1 MIKLSTG
8 LLASIPL
15 VDAFTPVTWTR
26 DSGRNVKRQESPCAQ
41 LSDALQDSTV
51 PAQIA
56 LSCLRTVPLQ
66 NEANADQLEGLR
78 IFLES
83 ESDLL
88 YLNGSQPA
96 RLYPDV
102 DLFAGIDTLQQRL
115 GEDYYSNE
123 FDFQADIARL
133 FASAYNGHL
142 VYVPDIV
149 GVFSLAHVLDDR
161 LFSLVSVSSDGTSLP
176 SIYASRD
183 LAALSQSQGRGYEP
197 SPITEINGRDAEE
210 FLNEHAALTGD
221 RHDPDANYNNLFPN
235 TLSRQFLPSSSGMFE
250 QFRFLS
256 DPGEETV
263 LSFDNGTEARLQ
275 LLAATELDVSGIS
288 DGRDFFNR
296 CCNNSALQMLTDPSM
311 LPEQGRK
318 RSVRNHFSPA
328 LEDSSF
334 KYLRSDEQ
342 YTPISW
348 NAHLPKSLG
357 ARQIASSSSPFPEP
371 VSGLDDGSITGYF
384 VEGTPDLA
392 VLAIASFLPAGSP
405 ETATTVFGNT
415 VRRFLDAASEA
426 QKTRLIID
434 LRGNG
439 GGYGFLAHETFR
451 QLFPDQ
457 DPYDAY
463 NFRAT
468 ELFNAV
474 GQTVS
479 NQLSDVTTQ
488 DFGPG
493 SAPALFSGPYPFNYR
508 QQLDAANNTF
518 DSWSD
523 LFGPAEVPSTDD
535 QLTNIVRSN
544 VSNIYQTAFPVYPLG
559 QSNVAQEVFEP
570 ANIVLL
576 QDGGCASTCVLFS
589 EFMKAS
595 APGTIRSVVVGGR
608 RQEGPMQYAG
618 GVKGGQLTP
627 MAQVGTIVLGALQN
641 ATLSQQLDFERIF
654 GQQLIVAAIAALSR
668 AYYNP
673 EGSLA
678 SLLASINFRNT
689 IREGDSSVTPL
700 QYVYDAASCRLFY
713 TAAMYGSQE
722 LLWERVYEAAWEDG
736 SCVAGSTGHPSAN
749 RTTNYDDIEIPENA
763 ASTFAIRLSQDR
775 DELSTASSPSG
786 GEEDG
791 EESASGKTTLSWIS
805 IYIGVAVVIVGG
817 MV

>member
-1 MIKLSTG
+1 MPKLSTG
-8 LLASIPL
+8 PLALLTL
-15 VDAFTPVTWTR
+15 VDALTPVTSTTI
-26 DSGRNVKRQESPCAQ
+26 SGKNTKRQESPCAQ
-41 LSDALQDSTV
+41 LSTTLQDRTV

-66 NEANADQLEGLR
+66 NEANVDQLDGLR
-78 IFLES
+78 MFLES

-88 YLNGSQPA
+88 YLNSSQPA

-102 DLFAGIDTLQQRL
+102 DLLAGLDTLQQRL

-149 GVFSLAHVLDDR
+149 GVFSLAHVLDDQ

-176 SIYASRD
+176 DVYAYKD
-183 LAALSQSQGRGYEP
+183 LTALSQSQGSEYEP
-197 SPITEINGRDAEE
+197 SPITEINGRGAED

-221 RHDPDANYNNLFPN
+221 RHDPDANYNRLFPN
-235 TLSRQFLPSSSGMFE
+235 ELSRQYLPSTSGMFE
-250 QFRFLS
+250 QFQLLQ

-263 LSFDNGTEARLQ
+263 VAFDNGTEVRLQ
-275 LLAATELDVSGIS
+275 VLAATDLDVSGIS
-288 DGRDFFNR
+288 DGQEFFQR
-296 CCNNSALQMLTDPSM
+296 CCNNSVLQMLTDPSM
-311 LPEQGRK
+311 LPDEDRK
-318 RSVRNHFSPA
+318 RSLQRRLIPEM
-328 LEDSSF
+328 EDSTF
-334 KYLRSDEQ
+334 RYLRNEEQ
-342 YTPISW
+342 HAQISW
-348 NAHLPKSLG
+348 NAHVPKSLQ
-357 ARQIASSSSPFPEP
+357 ARQAARSGSPFPEP
-371 VSGLDDGSITGYF
+371 VFGLEDGSMTGYF

-392 VLAIASFLPAGSP
+392 VLAIASFLPSGSP
-405 ETATTVFGNT
+405 ETATFEFGNA
-415 VRRFLDAASEA
+415 VRRFLDAASDA
-426 QKTRLIID
+426 QKTRLVID

-457 DPYDAY
+457 TPYDAY
-463 NFRAT
+463 NYRAT
-468 ELFNAV
+468 ELFDAI

-479 NQLSDVTTQ
+479 EQLSGVTTQ

-508 QQLDAANNTF
+508 QQLDAENNTF
-518 DSWSD
+518 ASWSD
-523 LFGPAEVPSTDD
+523 LFGPADVPSTDD

-544 VSNIYQTAFPVYPLG
+544 ASNIYQTAFPVYPLG
-559 QSNVAQEVFEP
+559 RNRVAPEVFEP

-576 QDGGCASTCVLFS
+576 QDGACASTCVLFS

-595 APGTIRSVVVGGR
+595 APGAIRSVVVGGR

-627 MAQVGTIVLGALQN
+627 MAQVGGIVLGALQN
-641 ATLSQQLDFERIF
+641 ATLSQQLDFERTF
-654 GQQLIVAAIAALSR
+654 GQQLITSAIAALSR

-673 EGSLA
+673 QGTTA

-700 QYVYDAASCRLFY
+700 QYVYDAASCKIFY
-713 TAAMYGSQE
+713 TAPMYGSQE
-722 LLWERVYEAAWEDG
+722 LLWERVYEVAWENG
-736 SCVAGSTGHPSAN
+736 NCVAGSTNHPSAN
-749 RTTNYDDIEIPENA
+749 RTTEYGDVEIPDNA
-763 ASTFAIRLSQDR
+763 ESTFGIRLSQEQG
-775 DELSTASSPSG
+775 ELGTGAAPSG
-786 GEEDG
+786 GDEHG
-791 EESASGKTTLSWIS
+791 EESASGKTAISVIS
-805 IYIGVAVVIVGG
+805 IHIGLAIAVVASIV
-817 MV
+817 

>member
-1 MIKLSTG
+1 
-8 LLASIPL
+8 
-15 VDAFTPVTWTR
+15 
-26 DSGRNVKRQESPCAQ
+26 SPCAQ

-51 PAQIA
+51 SAQIA

-66 NEANADQLEGLR
+66 NEANVDQLEGLR

-88 YLNGSQPA
+88 YLNASQPA

-102 DLFAGIDTLQQRL
+102 DLLTGLDTLQQRL

-149 GVFSLAHVLDDR
+149 GVFSLAHILDDQ
-161 LFSLVSVSSDGTSLP
+161 LYSLVSVSSDGTSLP
-176 SIYASRD
+176 SIYAHRD
-183 LAALSQSQGRGYEP
+183 LPALSQSQGGEYEP
-197 SPITEINGRDAEE
+197 SPITHINGRDAED

-221 RHDPDANYNNLFPN
+221 RQDPDANYNNLFPN
-235 TLSRQFLPSSSGMFE
+235 TLSRQFLPSSTGTFE
-250 QFRFLS
+250 QFQFLR

-275 LLAATELDVSGIS
+275 VLAATSLDVSGIT
-288 DGRDFFNR
+288 DGQDFFQR
-296 CCNNSALQMLTDPSM
+296 CCNNSALQMLT
-311 LPEQGRK
+311 
-318 RSVRNHFSPA
+318 PA
-328 LEDSSF
+328 H
-334 KYLRSDEQ
+334 
-342 YTPISW
+342 ISW
-348 NAHLPKSLG
+348 NAHFPKSLR
-357 ARQIASSSSPFPEP
+357 ARQAASSSSSFPEP
-371 VSGLDDGSITGYF
+371 ISGLDDGSITGYF
-384 VEGTPDLA
+384 PEGTPDLA

-405 ETATTVFGNT
+405 ETATTEFGNA

-468 ELFNAV
+468 ELFDAV

-479 NQLSDVTTQ
+479 DQLSGVTTQ
-488 DFGPG
+488 DFGPS

-508 QQLDAANNTF
+508 QQLDAENNTF

-523 LFGPAEVPSTDD
+523 LFGPADVPSTDD

-559 QSNVAQEVFEP
+559 QSDVAPEVFEP

-627 MAQVGTIVLGALQN
+627 MAQVGAIVFVSLEN
-641 ATLSQQLDFERIF
+641 ATLSQQLDFERTF

-673 EGSLA
+673 EGTIA

-689 IREGDSSVTPL
+689 IREGDPSATPL
-700 QYVYDAASCRLFY
+700 QYVYDAASCRVFY

-722 LLWERVYEAAWEDG
+722 LLWERVYESAWEDG

-749 RTTNYDDIEIPENA
+749 RTT
-763 ASTFAIRLSQDR
+763 
-775 DELSTASSPSG
+775 
-786 GEEDG
+786 
-791 EESASGKTTLSWIS
+791 
-805 IYIGVAVVIVGG
+805 
-817 MV
+817 